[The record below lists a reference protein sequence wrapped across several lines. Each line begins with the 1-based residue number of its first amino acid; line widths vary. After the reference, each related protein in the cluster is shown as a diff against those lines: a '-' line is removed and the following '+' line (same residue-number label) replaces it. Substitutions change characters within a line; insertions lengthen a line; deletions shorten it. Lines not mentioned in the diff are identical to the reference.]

1 MKLKKFLAVGMAVM
15 LSVGSL
21 TGCSSSNNASN
32 NEKVSS
38 NKTTSK
44 REERI
49 KNNELIV
56 AIGEEPESGFDATTG
71 GHGSLTK
78 VFFSTL
84 FKRDKELGFENDLAT
99 GYKVSDDKLTWTVT
113 IRDDAKFTDGE
124 KVTAED
130 VAFTYETAKNSGS
143 EIDLTMIDKITA
155 KDDTTIEFKLNRTYS
170 AFMERL
176 AYLGIVPK
184 HAYDE
189 NFKDN
194 PVGSGPYEFVQWD
207 KGQQVIAK
215 ENENY
220 YGDKPKIKQLTMVFL
235 DTDAAYSAVQTGD
248 VDVCQINGNL
258 ADKKV
263 DGANV
268 VDIESIECYGVEFPM
283 VKAGEKAKDGYDMG
297 NNVTSDEAIR
307 KALNTAVDRQKI
319 VDGVLNGYG
328 TPSTTGLEQMP
339 WEDKSTELS
348 KDEYANVDEAKKILS
363 DGGWK
368 DTDNDGVL
376 EKDGQKAEFKLLY
389 TEGEYRQEMAL
400 EFVNVAKEIGI
411 SVNLEVR
418 TWDTILEDIHKEAVL
433 FGFGSGDPSELYNL
447 YYGPIAGGTV
457 AWDNAGCYDNKNVN
471 KDIDKALD
479 ATDEKEALPYW
490 KDLQKYTSAKGD
502 APYCWLVNVNHVY
515 LAADGFDFGK
525 PVVQPHGG
533 RIFDNVTEWSWK

>member
-1 MKLKKFLAVGMAVM
+1 MGLAAALCITSLVG
-15 LSVGSL
+15 
-21 TGCSSSNNASN
+21 CSSNNASSN
-32 NEKVSS
+32 SS
-38 NKTTSK
+38 SSSSQESVSK
-44 REERI
+44 REERK

-56 AIGEEPESGFDATTG
+56 AIGSEPEAGFDATTG
-71 GHGSLTK
+71 GHGSITR

-84 FKRDKELGFENDLAT
+84 FKRDKKLGFENDLAT

-124 KVTAED
+124 KVTAQD
-130 VAFTYETAKNSGS
+130 VAFTYQTAKESGS

-176 AYLGIVPK
+176 AYLGIVPE

-194 PVGSGPYEFVQWD
+194 PIGSGPYEFVQWD

-215 ENENY
+215 ANENY
-220 YGDKPKIKQLTMVFL
+220 YGDKPQIKQLTMVFL
-235 DTDAAYSAVQTGD
+235 DTDAAYSALQKGD

-263 DGANV
+263 DGAKV
-268 VDIESIECYGVEFPM
+268 IDIDSIECYGVEFPM
-283 VKAGEKAKDGYDMG
+283 QKSGKKAKDGYDMG

-328 TPSTTGLEQMP
+328 TISTTGLEQMP
-339 WEDKSTELS
+339 WENKDAELS
-348 KDEYANVDEAKKILS
+348 KDEYANVDEAKKILA

-368 DTDNDGVL
+368 DSDNDGIV

-389 TEGEYRQEMAL
+389 TEGNYRQEMAL

-418 TWDTILEDIHKEAVL
+418 TWDTILDDIHKEAVL

-515 LAADGFDFGK
+515 LAADGFDFGN

>member
-99 GYKVSDDKLTWTVT
+99 GYKVSDDKLIWTVT

-479 ATDEKEALPYW
+479 ATDEKGALPYW

-515 LAADGFDFGK
+515 LAADGFDFGN

>member
-1 MKLKKFLAVGMAVM
+1 MA
-15 LSVGSL
+15 
-21 TGCSSSNNASN
+21 
-32 NEKVSS
+32 
-38 NKTTSK
+38 
-44 REERI
+44 
-49 KNNELIV
+49 
-56 AIGEEPESGFDATTG
+56 SGF
-71 GHGSLTK
+71 
-78 VFFSTL
+78 
-84 FKRDKELGFENDLAT
+84 EE
-99 GYKVSDDKLTWTVT
+99 
-113 IRDDAKFTDGE
+113 
-124 KVTAED
+124 VTAED

-268 VDIESIECYGVEFPM
+268 VDIESIECYGVELPM

-457 AWDNAGCYDNKNVN
+457 AWDNAGGYNNEKVN
-471 KDIDKALD
+471 EDIDKALD
-479 ATDEKEALPYW
+479 AKDEDEALPYW

-502 APYCWLVNVNHVY
+502 APYCWLVNANHVY
-515 LAADGFDFGK
+515 LAADGFDFGN

-533 RIFDNVTEWSWK
+533 RIFDNVNEWSWK

>member
-1 MKLKKFLAVGMAVM
+1 MKLKKNMARLLSLVLVMGTLAGCSNTSSSDSDNKTKSAVEQRKENYELVVAVGA
-15 LSVGSL
+15 
-21 TGCSSSNNASN
+21 
-32 NEKVSS
+32 
-38 NKTTSK
+38 
-44 REERI
+44 
-49 KNNELIV
+49 
-56 AIGEEPESGFDATTG
+56 EPEAGFDAITG
-71 GHGSLTK
+71 GHGSITK

-84 FKRDKELGFENDLAT
+84 MKRDKELGWENDLAT
-99 GYKVSDDKLTWTVT
+99 NYKVSDDKLTWTVT

-155 KDDTTIEFKLNRTYS
+155 KDDTIIEFKLNRTYS

-348 KDEYANVDEAKKILS
+348 KDEYANVDEAKKILA

-368 DTDNDGVL
+368 DSDNDGIV

-389 TEGEYRQEMAL
+389 TEGAYRQEMAL

-418 TWDTILEDIHKEAVL
+418 TWDTILDDIHKEAVL

>member
-56 AIGEEPESGFDATTG
+56 AIGEEAESGFDATTG

-235 DTDAAYSAVQTGD
+235 DTDAAYSRR
-248 VDVCQINGNL
+248 C
-258 ADKKV
+258 
-263 DGANV
+263 
-268 VDIESIECYGVEFPM
+268 F
-283 VKAGEKAKDGYDMG
+283 
-297 NNVTSDEAIR
+297 
-307 KALNTAVDRQKI
+307 RQ
-319 VDGVLNGYG
+319 
-328 TPSTTGLEQMP
+328 S
-339 WEDKSTELS
+339 
-348 KDEYANVDEAKKILS
+348 
-363 DGGWK
+363 
-368 DTDNDGVL
+368 
-376 EKDGQKAEFKLLY
+376 
-389 TEGEYRQEMAL
+389 
-400 EFVNVAKEIGI
+400 
-411 SVNLEVR
+411 
-418 TWDTILEDIHKEAVL
+418 
-433 FGFGSGDPSELYNL
+433 
-447 YYGPIAGGTV
+447 
-457 AWDNAGCYDNKNVN
+457 
-471 KDIDKALD
+471 
-479 ATDEKEALPYW
+479 
-490 KDLQKYTSAKGD
+490 
-502 APYCWLVNVNHVY
+502 
-515 LAADGFDFGK
+515 
-525 PVVQPHGG
+525 
-533 RIFDNVTEWSWK
+533 

>member
-1 MKLKKFLAVGMAVM
+1 MKFKKVLAMGLAAALCITSLVG
-15 LSVGSL
+15 
-21 TGCSSSNNASN
+21 CSSNNASSN
-32 NEKVSS
+32 SS
-38 NKTTSK
+38 SSSSQESVSK
-44 REERI
+44 REDRK

-56 AIGEEPESGFDATTG
+56 AIGEEPEAGFDATTG

-84 FKRDKELGFENDLAT
+84 FKRDKKLGFENDLAT

-124 KVTAED
+124 KVTAQD
-130 VAFTYETAKNSGS
+130 VAFTYQTAKESGS

-176 AYLGIVPK
+176 AYLGIVPE

-194 PVGSGPYEFVQWD
+194 PIGSGPYEFVQWD

-215 ENENY
+215 ANENY
-220 YGDKPKIKQLTMVFL
+220 YGDKPQIKQLTMVFL
-235 DTDAAYSAVQTGD
+235 DTDAAYSAVQKGD

-263 DGANV
+263 DGAKV
-268 VDIESIECYGVEFPM
+268 IDIDSIECYGVEFPM
-283 VKAGEKAKDGYDMG
+283 QKAGKKAKDGYDMG
-297 NNVTSDEAIR
+297 NNVTSDESIR

-328 TPSTTGLEQMP
+328 TVSTTGLEQMP
-339 WEDKSTELS
+339 WENKDAELS
-348 KDEYANVDEAKKILS
+348 KDEYANVDEAKKILA

-368 DTDNDGVL
+368 DTDNDGIV

-389 TEGEYRQEMAL
+389 TEGAYRQEMAL

-418 TWDTILEDIHKEAVL
+418 TWDTILDDIHKEAVL

-457 AWDNAGCYDNKNVN
+457 AWDNAGCYDNENVN

-479 ATDEKEALPYW
+479 ATDENEALPYW

-502 APYCWLVNVNHVY
+502 APYCWLANVNHVY
-515 LAADGFDFGK
+515 LAADGFDFGN